1 MSLRVRFQYQTGA
14 NLVYS
19 IERLGD
25 GTFYDFGAGTFGSSP
40 GTGTAALREGT
51 GTGTSYLGR
60 YTVTLATTSAGQ
72 WTDGAYSV
80 SVHNLGSGLVVGE
93 LAVVMHTQ
101 DDQPTFP
108 AGSSD
113 PWSTSLGTYTAG
125 MAGYILNHLSLG
137 ADPLT
142 NIVPGAYTAGMAG
155 YILGHNLDALISSRL
170 ASAGYT
176 APDNADIAT
185 IATSVGAGLGTNL
198 AAVKAQTDLLH
209 FTGTALQSTLVAT
222 ALNALLPEPVHAPT
236 LTVLQIFAALG
247 SMVMATRSGA
257 TGLNPSTVQFHAVG
271 DPSTTRVTLVTDGK
285 GNVTAVTLNLP

>member
-14 NLVYS
+14 SLVYS

-25 GTFYDFGAGTFGSSP
+25 GTFYDFGTGTFGSSP
-40 GTGTAALREGT
+40 GTGTAALPEGT
-51 GTGTSYLGR
+51 GIGTSYLGR

-80 SVHNLGSGLVVGE
+80 SVHNVASGLVVGE

-113 PWSTSLGTYTAG
+113 PWSIDLSTYVSP
-125 MAGYILNHLSLG
+125 MAGYILKHLSLG

-142 NIVPGAYTAGMAG
+142 NSIGVYTTPGTVG
-155 YILGHNLDALISSRL
+155 YVIATNVNATISSRL
-170 ASAGYT
+170 ATAGYT
-176 APDNADIAT
+176 APDNTDVASI
-185 IATSVGAGLGTNL
+185 ITSVGAGLGTNL
-198 AAVKAQTDLLH
+198 AAVRAQTDLLH
-209 FTGTALQSTLVAT
+209 FTGTALNSTLVAT
-222 ALNALLPEPVHAPT
+222 ALNALFPEPVHAPT
-236 LTVLQIFAALG
+236 LTVLQIFAGLASL
-247 SMVMATRSGA
+247 VMATRSGA

-271 DPSTTRVTLVTDGK
+271 DPTTTRVTLVTDGK